1 MASSRSSAKTARR
14 RVLGAQ
20 ESAKG
25 RIVVLHVAAEPPGA
39 VAAVRFLER
48 ATRLRGVMH
57 PNVLP
62 VFDARAVEGRAF
74 AVAEAPAGRRL
85 DAMLEEGPLPPAQA
99 TRIGGQVASAVEAL
113 EGAGAGLPPLT
124 PERVWINAENTYLDP
139 LDGRSLLARDD
150 SPPSSPAAVAGLLET
165 MVSDEPS
172 PLREIVSR
180 AHDGASSRLAGHRR
194 AAAARG
200 GDVRQR
206 APAAP
211 HGADRDRRCD
221 AAAGRTDPLDY
232 GGLKPTRSRYLDR
245 CGAGAPAG
253 RSRRLLA
260 RASTRARSGPSRCA
274 ASHTGC
280 PGGSSSRSDSAPH
293 IRAGP

>member
-1 MASSRSSAKTARR
+1 MQDLQPGAELAGYRIESIEREDGAES
-14 RVLGAQ
+14 VLRAQ
-20 ESAKG
+20 DPAKG

-113 EGAGAGLPPLT
+113 EGAGAELPPLT
-124 PERVWINAENTYLDP
+124 PERVWINAENAYLDP

-180 AHDGASSRLAGHRR
+180 AHDGAYFSVSQVTDALQRLEAGTFDSVRR
-194 AAAARG
+194 
-200 GDVRQR
+200 
-206 APAAP
+206 
-211 HGADRDRRCD
+211 RR
-221 AAAGRTDPLDY
+221 RTALIVTAVAT
-232 GGLKPTRSRYLDR
+232 L
-245 CGAGAPAG
+245 
-253 RSRRLLA
+253 LLA
-260 RASTRARSGPSRCA
+260 ALILWTMVV
-274 ASHTGC
+274 
-280 PGGSSSRSDSAPH
+280 
-293 IRAGP
+293 